1 MQQVVRALRDILN
14 ERSQAVMKK
23 ADKMQYTRMGKRA
36 ADKRAVD
43 KRAVGKRA
51 LDKRAVDKREMD
63 KREGLEKM
71 QYTRM
76 GKRSGDF
83 VDETDDLDDL
93 EQEVMNWGLMG
104 KRGDVVDKLRFTRM
118 GKRGATK
125 QFTSR
130 MGKRSTNEKLKYT
143 RMGKRDT
150 GTTED
155 FSG

>member
-23 ADKMQYTRMGKRA
+23 ADKMQYTRMGKRS
-36 ADKRAVD
+36 VD
-43 KRAVGKRA
+43 KRALGKRE
-51 LDKRAVDKREMD
+51 VDKRELD

-76 GKRSGDF
+76 GKRSGDL
-83 VDETDDLDDL
+83 VDNTDDNLEDL

-130 MGKRSTNEKLKYT
+130 MGKRTTNEKLKYT

-150 GTTED
+150 GSGED

>member
-14 ERSQAVMKK
+14 ERSQSVMKK

-36 ADKRAVD
+36 
-43 KRAVGKRA
+43 
-51 LDKRAVDKREMD
+51 LD

-76 GKRSGDF
+76 GKRSGYL
-83 VDETDDLDDL
+83 VDETDDDL
-93 EQEVMNWGLMG
+93 ENLKQEVMNWGLIG

-150 GTTED
+150 GAGED

>member
-23 ADKMQYTRMGKRA
+23 ADKMQYTRMGKRS
-36 ADKRAVD
+36 
-43 KRAVGKRA
+43 
-51 LDKRAVDKREMD
+51 VDKRELD

-83 VDETDDLDDL
+83 VDKTHDDLEDL

-150 GTTED
+150 GSGED

>member
-23 ADKMQYTRMGKRA
+23 ADKMQYTRMGKR
-36 ADKRAVD
+36 
-43 KRAVGKRA
+43 
-51 LDKRAVDKREMD
+51 
-63 KREGLEKM
+63 
-71 QYTRM
+71 
-76 GKRSGDF
+76 SGDF
-83 VDETDDLDDL
+83 VDETDDDLEDL

-150 GTTED
+150 GSGED

>member
-23 ADKMQYTRMGKRA
+23 ADKMQYTRMGKRS
-36 ADKRAVD
+36 
-43 KRAVGKRA
+43 
-51 LDKRAVDKREMD
+51 VDKRELD

-83 VDETDDLDDL
+83 VDETDDLEDL

-150 GTTED
+150 GAGED

>member
-23 ADKMQYTRMGKRA
+23 ADKMQYTRMGKRS
-36 ADKRAVD
+36 
-43 KRAVGKRA
+43 
-51 LDKRAVDKREMD
+51 VDKREVD

-76 GKRSGDF
+76 GKRSGDL
-83 VDETDDLDDL
+83 VDNTDDNLEDL
-93 EQEVMNWGLMG
+93 EQEVINWGLMG
-104 KRGDVVDKLRFTRM
+104 KRSDVVDKLRFTRM

-143 RMGKRDT
+143 RMGKRDR
-150 GTTED
+150 GSGED

>member
-23 ADKMQYTRMGKRA
+23 ADKMQYTRMGKRS
-36 ADKRAVD
+36 
-43 KRAVGKRA
+43 
-51 LDKRAVDKREMD
+51 VDKREVD

-76 GKRSGDF
+76 GKRSGVF
-83 VDETDDLDDL
+83 VDETDDDLEDL

-150 GTTED
+150 GSGED

>member
-36 ADKRAVD
+36 
-43 KRAVGKRA
+43 
-51 LDKRAVDKREMD
+51 LD

-83 VDETDDLDDL
+83 VDETDDDL
-93 EQEVMNWGLMG
+93 EDLKQEVMNWGLIG
-104 KRGDVVDKLRFTRM
+104 KRGDLVDKLRFTRM

-150 GTTED
+150 GTGEY

>member
-14 ERSQAVMKK
+14 ERSQSVMKK

-36 ADKRAVD
+36 V
-43 KRAVGKRA
+43 
-51 LDKRAVDKREMD
+51 D

-76 GKRSGDF
+76 GKRSGDL
-83 VDETDDLDDL
+83 VDETDDDL
-93 EQEVMNWGLMG
+93 EDLKQEVMNWGLIG
-104 KRGDVVDKLRFTRM
+104 KRADVVDKLRFTRM
-118 GKRGATK
+118 GKREATK

-150 GTTED
+150 GAGED

>member
-36 ADKRAVD
+36 V
-43 KRAVGKRA
+43 
-51 LDKRAVDKREMD
+51 D

-150 GTTED
+150 GPGED

>member
-23 ADKMQYTRMGKRA
+23 ADKMQYTRMGKRS
-36 ADKRAVD
+36 V
-43 KRAVGKRA
+43 
-51 LDKRAVDKREMD
+51 D

-83 VDETDDLDDL
+83 VDETDDDLEDL

-150 GTTED
+150 GSGED

>member
-23 ADKMQYTRMGKRA
+23 ADKMQYTRMGKRS
-36 ADKRAVD
+36 VD
-43 KRAVGKRA
+43 KRS
-51 LDKRAVDKREMD
+51 VDKREVD

-83 VDETDDLDDL
+83 VDETDDDLEDL

-150 GTTED
+150 GSGED

>member
-23 ADKMQYTRMGKRA
+23 ADKMQYTRMC
-36 ADKRAVD
+36 
-43 KRAVGKRA
+43 KRA
-51 LDKRAVDKREMD
+51 LDKRELDKREVDKREVD

-83 VDETDDLDDL
+83 VDKTDDDLEDL

-150 GTTED
+150 GPGEH

>member
-36 ADKRAVD
+36 V
-43 KRAVGKRA
+43 
-51 LDKRAVDKREMD
+51 D

-76 GKRSGDF
+76 GKRNGDF
-83 VDETDDLDDL
+83 VDETDDDL
-93 EQEVMNWGLMG
+93 ENLKQEMMNWGLIG

-150 GTTED
+150 AGTGED

>member
-36 ADKRAVD
+36 
-43 KRAVGKRA
+43 
-51 LDKRAVDKREMD
+51 VDKREVDKRGVD

-83 VDETDDLDDL
+83 VDETDDDLDDL
-93 EQEVMNWGLMG
+93 EDLKQKVMNWGLMG

-130 MGKRSTNEKLKYT
+130 MGKRTTNEKLKYT

-150 GTTED
+150 GPGED

>member
-23 ADKMQYTRMGKRA
+23 ADKMQYTRMGKRE
-36 ADKRAVD
+36 V
-43 KRAVGKRA
+43 
-51 LDKRAVDKREMD
+51 D

-76 GKRSGDF
+76 GKRSSDF
-83 VDETDDLDDL
+83 VDETDEDL
-93 EQEVMNWGLMG
+93 EDLKQEIMNWGLIG

-150 GTTED
+150 GAGED
-155 FSG
+155 FSGSDF

>member
-14 ERSQAVMKK
+14 ERSQSVMKK
-23 ADKMQYTRMGKRA
+23 ADKMQCTRMGKRA
-36 ADKRAVD
+36 
-43 KRAVGKRA
+43 
-51 LDKRAVDKREMD
+51 LD

-76 GKRSGDF
+76 GKRSGYL
-83 VDETDDLDDL
+83 VDETDDDL
-93 EQEVMNWGLMG
+93 ENLKQEVMNWGLIG

-150 GTTED
+150 AGTGED
-155 FSG
+155 FSR

>member
-36 ADKRAVD
+36 MDKRE
-43 KRAVGKRA
+43 
-51 LDKRAVDKREMD
+51 LDKRELDKRLLDKRVVD

-83 VDETDDLDDL
+83 VDRTDDDLEDL

-104 KRGDVVDKLRFTRM
+104 KRGDLVDKLRFTRM

-150 GTTED
+150 GSGED

>member
-36 ADKRAVD
+36 V
-43 KRAVGKRA
+43 
-51 LDKRAVDKREMD
+51 D

-83 VDETDDLDDL
+83 VDETDDDL
-93 EQEVMNWGLMG
+93 EDLKQEVMNWGLIG
-104 KRGDVVDKLRFTRM
+104 KRGDLVDKLRFTRM
-118 GKRGATK
+118 GKRGDTK

-150 GTTED
+150 GTGEEI
-155 FSG
+155 SG

>member
-23 ADKMQYTRMGKRA
+23 ADKMQYTRMGKRS
-36 ADKRAVD
+36 VD
-43 KRAVGKRA
+43 KRS
-51 LDKRAVDKREMD
+51 VDKREVD

-83 VDETDDLDDL
+83 VDEADDDLEDL

-130 MGKRSTNEKLKYT
+130 MGKRTTNEKLKYT

-150 GTTED
+150 GSGED

>member
-36 ADKRAVD
+36 V
-43 KRAVGKRA
+43 
-51 LDKRAVDKREMD
+51 D

-76 GKRSGDF
+76 GKRSSDF
-83 VDETDDLDDL
+83 VDEADDDLEDL

-150 GTTED
+150 GSGED

>member
-36 ADKRAVD
+36 
-43 KRAVGKRA
+43 
-51 LDKRAVDKREMD
+51 LDKRELD

-76 GKRSGDF
+76 GKRSGDL
-83 VDETDDLDDL
+83 VDKTDDDLEDL

-150 GTTED
+150 GSGED

>member
-14 ERSQAVMKK
+14 ERSQSVMKK

-36 ADKRAVD
+36 
-43 KRAVGKRA
+43 
-51 LDKRAVDKREMD
+51 LD

-76 GKRSGDF
+76 GKRSGYL
-83 VDETDDLDDL
+83 VDETDDDLEDL

-104 KRGDVVDKLRFTRM
+104 KRGDVADKLRFTRM

-150 GTTED
+150 GSGED

>member
-36 ADKRAVD
+36 
-43 KRAVGKRA
+43 
-51 LDKRAVDKREMD
+51 LNKREVD

-76 GKRSGDF
+76 GKRSGVF
-83 VDETDDLDDL
+83 VDETDDDLEEL

-150 GTTED
+150 GAGED
-155 FSG
+155 FSGSIF

>member
-36 ADKRAVD
+36 V
-43 KRAVGKRA
+43 
-51 LDKRAVDKREMD
+51 D

-83 VDETDDLDDL
+83 VDETDDDLEDL

-150 GTTED
+150 GSGED

>member
-36 ADKRAVD
+36 
-43 KRAVGKRA
+43 
-51 LDKRAVDKREMD
+51 VDKRELDKREVD

-83 VDETDDLDDL
+83 VDETDDDL
-93 EQEVMNWGLMG
+93 EDLKQEVMNWGLIG
-104 KRGDVVDKLRFTRM
+104 KRGDLVDKLRFTRM
-118 GKRGATK
+118 GKRGDTK

-150 GTTED
+150 GTGEEI
-155 FSG
+155 SG

>member
-23 ADKMQYTRMGKRA
+23 ADKMQYTRMGKRS
-36 ADKRAVD
+36 VD
-43 KRAVGKRA
+43 KRS
-51 LDKRAVDKREMD
+51 VDKREVD

-76 GKRSGDF
+76 GKRSGVF
-83 VDETDDLDDL
+83 VDETDDDL
-93 EQEVMNWGLMG
+93 EDLKQEVMNWGLMG

-150 GTTED
+150 GSGED

>member
-36 ADKRAVD
+36 
-43 KRAVGKRA
+43 
-51 LDKRAVDKREMD
+51 LDKRAVD

-83 VDETDDLDDL
+83 VDETDDDLEDL

-150 GTTED
+150 GAGED

>member
-36 ADKRAVD
+36 VD
-43 KRAVGKRA
+43 KI
-51 LDKRAVDKREMD
+51 

-76 GKRSGDF
+76 GKRSGYL
-83 VDETDDLDDL
+83 VDETDDDL
-93 EQEVMNWGLMG
+93 ENLKQEVMNWGLIG
-104 KRGDVVDKLRFTRM
+104 KRADVVDKLRFTRM
-118 GKRGATK
+118 GKREATK

-150 GTTED
+150 AGTGED

>member
-23 ADKMQYTRMGKRA
+23 ADKMQYTRMGKRSA
-36 ADKRAVD
+36 
-43 KRAVGKRA
+43 
-51 LDKRAVDKREMD
+51 D

-83 VDETDDLDDL
+83 VDEADDDLEDL
-93 EQEVMNWGLMG
+93 EQEGMNWGLMG

-150 GTTED
+150 GTGED
-155 FSG
+155 LSG

>member
-14 ERSQAVMKK
+14 ERSQSVMKK

-36 ADKRAVD
+36 
-43 KRAVGKRA
+43 
-51 LDKRAVDKREMD
+51 LD

-83 VDETDDLDDL
+83 VDETDEDL
-93 EQEVMNWGLMG
+93 EDLKQEIMNWGLIG

-130 MGKRSTNEKLKYT
+130 MGKRTTNEKLKYS
-143 RMGKRDT
+143 RIGKRDT
-150 GTTED
+150 GTGED

>member
-36 ADKRAVD
+36 VD
-43 KRAVGKRA
+43 KRAA
-51 LDKRAVDKREMD
+51 E

-76 GKRSGDF
+76 GKRSGVF
-83 VDETDDLDDL
+83 VDETDDDL
-93 EQEVMNWGLMG
+93 EDFEQEVMNWGLMG
-104 KRGDVVDKLRFTRM
+104 KRGDLVDKLRFTRM

-150 GTTED
+150 GSGED

>member
-23 ADKMQYTRMGKRA
+23 ADKMQYTRMGKRS
-36 ADKRAVD
+36 VD
-43 KRAVGKRA
+43 KRSV
-51 LDKRAVDKREMD
+51 DKRVVDKREVD

-83 VDETDDLDDL
+83 VDEADDDLEDL

-150 GTTED
+150 GAGED

>member
-36 ADKRAVD
+36 
-43 KRAVGKRA
+43 
-51 LDKRAVDKREMD
+51 LD

-83 VDETDDLDDL
+83 VDKTDDDLEDL

-150 GTTED
+150 GPGED

>member
-43 KRAVGKRA
+43 KREV
-51 LDKRAVDKREMD
+51 D

>member
-36 ADKRAVD
+36 
-43 KRAVGKRA
+43 
-51 LDKRAVDKREMD
+51 LD

-104 KRGDVVDKLRFTRM
+104 KRGDLVDKLRFTRM

-150 GTTED
+150 GAGED

>member
-23 ADKMQYTRMGKRA
+23 ADKMQYTRMGKRS
-36 ADKRAVD
+36 VD
-43 KRAVGKRA
+43 KRS
-51 LDKRAVDKREMD
+51 VDKREVD

-83 VDETDDLDDL
+83 VDKTDDDLEDL

-150 GTTED
+150 GAGED